1 MSDASPPVAVVT
13 HGPIRIVEFVQSKI
27 LDEANIAEIG
37 TRVNEQID
45 AESRPRLLLDFRNV
59 DHLSSAALGML
70 INANNRIREKNG
82 ELRLCDIKR
91 QILEVFTITKLDK
104 LFRIYP
110 NRQAALESFGPQ
122 KTDIS

>member
-1 MSDASPPVAVVT
+1 MSDAPSPVAVIN
-13 HGPIRIVEFVQSKI
+13 HGPIRVVEFVQSKI
-27 LDEANIAEIG
+27 LDEANIADIG
-37 TRVNEQID
+37 TRVGDVID
-45 AESRPRLLLDFRNV
+45 AEPRPRLLLDFRNV

-70 INANNRIREKNG
+70 INANNRVREKNG

-110 NRQAALESFGPQ
+110 NRQAALDSFGVQ
-122 KTDIS
+122 KTDI

>member
-1 MSDASPPVAVVT
+1 MSDAPSPVAVVT

-37 TRVNEQID
+37 TRVGEVI
-45 AESRPRLLLDFRNV
+45 ESEHRPRLLLDFRNV

-70 INANNRIREKNG
+70 INANNRVREKNG

-91 QILEVFTITKLDK
+91 QIFEVFTITKLDK

-110 NRQAALESFGPQ
+110 NRQAALESFGVQ
-122 KTDIS
+122 KTDI